1 MHERNHFLETLPA
14 EAFELIRAKLE
25 LVSLKRDQRIVEV
38 DKLVTHALLPVTSI
52 ISVISVMKNGDLVE
66 SRTIGREGGFG
77 LLHALGSR
85 MSFER
90 VITQV
95 AGDAYRISL
104 PDLEEAAAQSPALT
118 QAIVRHAQATIVQ
131 SAHFVA
137 CNSLHNAAPRL
148 CRWLLMTQDRLG
160 SDTLALTQEHLAI
173 MLAVQRTT
181 VTALAMALQGEGL
194 VSYSRGKI
202 RILDREGLER
212 RSCEC
217 YRTLTRSVSQI
228 LREPLTQAGPERMV
242 RGLGQSPDDRADRGD
257 ALDVLVG
264 F

>member
-1 MHERNHFLETLPA
+1 MHQRNHFLETLPA
-14 EAFELIRAKLE
+14 EAFALIKAKLE
-25 LVSLKRDQRIVEV
+25 LVALKRDQRIVEV
-38 DKLVTHALLPVTSI
+38 DKPVTHALLPVTSI

-90 VITQV
+90 VITQI
-95 AGDAYRISL
+95 GGEAYRISVE
-104 PDLEEAAAQSPALT
+104 DLQEAAARSPALT

-160 SDTLALTQEHLAI
+160 SDILALTQEHLAI

-181 VTALAMALQGEGL
+181 VTALAMALQAEGV

-202 RILDREGLER
+202 RVLDREGLER

-217 YRTLTRSVSQI
+217 YWTLTRSVSQI
-228 LREPLTQAGPERMV
+228 LREPLAQTGADGLA
-242 RGLGQSPDDRADRGD
+242 RGLDQSTDDRADRGD
-257 ALDVLVG
+257 TLDAFVG